1 MGVGNE
7 RTGEVCPKLN
17 PQVAGGRPTARACA
31 HAVQEPAHFEHVSHG
46 GDSRHVPPAD
56 VLVEKWIQIRID
68 DNEHVRHIGD
78 PAEYASKAQQ
88 KAARAQQKNKRKAER
103 KAEDSAYARAAAGF
117 FRAMQLHGKLCCQ
130 SGGNGWDG
138 HGVSAAGG

>member
-1 MGVGNE
+1 M
-7 RTGEVCPKLN
+7 
-17 PQVAGGRPTARACA
+17 
-31 HAVQEPAHFEHVSHG
+31 
-46 GDSRHVPPAD
+46 
-56 VLVEKWIQIRID
+56 
-68 DNEHVRHIGD
+68 VRSD
-78 PAEYASKAQQ
+78 ASKAQQ

-103 KAEDSAYARAAAGF
+103 KAEDSAAYARAAAGF